1 MTGFADDL
9 NERTPRDP
17 HDEGHDRPDGED
29 VTADEDV
36 TAEEPANG
44 APDETLEQ
52 ERIPDARVDV
62 HVETRSVGTPAIEAE
77 VRIDELEPDED
88 VPAPPM
94 RSGFVAILGKPNV
107 GKSTLLNTVLG
118 VKVAPISAKPQTTR
132 RGVRGIW
139 TDVPARRQLVFVDT
153 PGLHK
158 GRTALD
164 SFMSRE
170 IRGAVADVEVVLWV
184 VDLRRPPGDEDR
196 DVARLLRG
204 IDPATPVFLIGN
216 KLDVAKYPE
225 EAMELYADL
234 GATITR
240 RYMLSAQNDPKAVYE
255 LRDDL
260 LDLLPES
267 PYYFP
272 ENLRSDQSRE
282 QWAGELIRES
292 VMTHLYQEL
301 PYTVA
306 VKVDDWIDADEE
318 ADQPLII
325 QAEIWVEKPQHRPIV
340 IGHGGRMIREIG
352 RTARKQLEIFLDQ
365 KIFLD
370 LEVVVRRDWRM
381 DTEALRELGYD
392 G

>member
-1 MTGFADDL
+1 MNDFADDL
-9 NERTPRDP
+9 KPAHEPNHQPNHEPN
-17 HDEGHDRPDGED
+17 H
-29 VTADEDV
+29 
-36 TAEEPANG
+36 EPAH
-44 APDETLEQ
+44 
-52 ERIPDARVDV
+52 DALD
-62 HVETRSVGTPAIEAE
+62 A
-77 VRIDELEPDED
+77 
-88 VPAPPM
+88 M

-107 GKSTLLNTVLG
+107 GKSTLLNTLLG

-139 TDVPARRQLVFVDT
+139 TDVERRRQLVFVDT

-164 SFMSRE
+164 DYMARE
-170 IRGAVADVEVVLWV
+170 IRGAVADVEILLWV

-196 DVARLLRG
+196 DVARLLQG
-204 IDPATPVFLIGN
+204 LDPTTPVYLIGN

-225 EAMELYADL
+225 EAAGLYADL
-234 GATITR
+234 GPEIAR
-240 RYMLSAQNDPKAVYE
+240 RYLLSAQADPEAVYE
-255 LRDDL
+255 LRSDL
-260 LDLLPES
+260 LDLLPEA

-272 ENLRSDQSRE
+272 DTLRSDQSRD
-282 QWAGELIRES
+282 QWAAELIRES
-292 VMTHLYQEL
+292 VMTHLYQEI

-306 VKVDDWIDADEE
+306 VKVGEWTE
-318 ADQPLII
+318 ATDRSPMVI
-325 QAEIWVEKPQHRPIV
+325 QADIWVEKAQHRPIV
-340 IGHGGRMIREIG
+340 IGNGGRMIREIG

-381 DTEALRELGYD
+381 DQEALRELGYD

>member
-1 MTGFADDL
+1 MDDFADDL
-9 NERTPRDP
+9 ERNGIP
-17 HDEGHDRPDGED
+17 
-29 VTADEDV
+29 AD
-36 TAEEPANG
+36 A
-44 APDETLEQ
+44 
-52 ERIPDARVDV
+52 
-62 HVETRSVGTPAIEAE
+62 
-77 VRIDELEPDED
+77 DELEDGAD
-88 VPAPPM
+88 APVELGSVELPM

-107 GKSTLLNTVLG
+107 GKSTLLNTLLG
-118 VKVAPISAKPQTTR
+118 VKVAPITTKPQTTR

-139 TDVPARRQLVFVDT
+139 TDVPERRQLVFVDT
-153 PGLHK
+153 PGLHR

-164 SFMSRE
+164 EFMTRE

-196 DVARLLRG
+196 EVSRLLAG
-204 IDPATPVFLIGN
+204 IDPATPVFMIGN

-225 EAMELYADL
+225 EAMDLYADL
-234 GATITR
+234 APQATR
-240 RYMLSAQNDPKAVYE
+240 RYLLSAQNDPKAVYD

-260 LDLLPES
+260 LELLPEA
-267 PYYFP
+267 PFFFP

-282 QWAGELIRES
+282 QWAAELIRES
-292 VMTHLYQEL
+292 AMTHLYQEL

-306 VKVDDWIDADEE
+306 VKVDDWIDADPERD
-318 ADQPLII
+318 APLIV
-325 QAEIWVEKPQHRPIV
+325 QAEIWVEKPQHRPIA

-381 DTEALRELGYD
+381 DPEALRELGYAN
-392 G
+392 